1 MSKKSIVLF
10 FVILLALTLSACT
23 RAASTA
29 PETLATP
36 QVNFPAAVPTSG
48 MSVIE
53 QAGTQTA
60 VAAGMPLP
68 TAAGTADPN
77 QTATTAPAAGTP
89 VVLQPTNTPNAVST
103 ALPSVTPALAVATA
117 ANTAAAQPTAQ
128 SNPVSRPGTYAL
140 HAGEFPYCLARRFN
154 INPEELLT
162 LNGLNPNQSYYAPGT
177 VLSIPQTGNPF
188 PGARALKA
196 HPAQYVA
203 QAGDTIYSVACD
215 FGDVDPQA
223 IAGAN
228 NLGGTVNLTAG
239 TTLQIP

>member
-1 MSKKSIVLF
+1 MSKKSTLLF

-29 PETLATP
+29 PDTLATP
-36 QVNFPAAVPTSG
+36 QVNFPDAVPTSG

-53 QAGTQTA
+53 TAGTQTA
-60 VAAGMPLP
+60 VAAGLPLP
-68 TAAGTADPN
+68 TAGGTADPN
-77 QTATTAPAAGTP
+77 QPATPTPAAGTP
-89 VVLQPTNTPNAVST
+89 VVLQATNTPDPNVST
-103 ALPSVTPALAVATA
+103 ALPSVTPLAA
-117 ANTAAAQPTAQ
+117 ANTTVPQATVQTSPL
-128 SNPVSRPGTYAL
+128 SRPGSYAL
-140 HAGEFPYCLARRFN
+140 HAGEFPYCLARRYN
-154 INPEELLT
+154 INPDELLA

-177 VLSIPQTGNPF
+177 VISLPQTGNPF

-196 HPAQYVA
+196 HPAQYTV
-203 QAGDTIYSVACD
+203 QSGDTIYSVACD

-239 TTLQIP
+239 TTIQVP

>member
-29 PETLATP
+29 PETQATP

-48 MSVIE
+48 MGVIE

-60 VAAGMPLP
+60 AAAGMPLP

-89 VVLQPTNTPNAVST
+89 VVLQPTNTPDPNAVST
-103 ALPSVTPALAVATA
+103 ALPSVTPVAAA
-117 ANTAAAQPTAQ
+117 ANTAVPQATAQ
-128 SNPVSRPGTYAL
+128 TSPLSRPGTYAL
-140 HAGEFPYCLARRFN
+140 HAGEFPYCIARRYN
-154 INPEELLT
+154 INPDELLT

-177 VLSIPQTGNPF
+177 VLSLPQTGNPF

-196 HPAQYVA
+196 HPAQYVV

-239 TTLQIP
+239 TTLQVP